1 MKKKM
6 KAWLAACC
14 LPALLGACA
23 SDTSR
28 VPPLPV
34 IHPSA
39 AVAPLWQV
47 PVGASGEDVLT
58 PAVVGSSVYAA
69 SAQALYKI
77 DAASGRILFGTN
89 TGHLLSGGVGA
100 GQGLVAVGTSDGLV
114 LAYNTQGQ
122 PAWHQDLH
130 SAIVGAPAVGSGQ
143 VIVRTLDGR
152 IVALNAST
160 GQPQWTYQH
169 QQPALV
175 VRSNAG
181 PVLAGGAVFVGLP
194 AGRLVALNA
203 ADGTLGWDSVVSYP
217 HGVTDIERVND
228 VVSPPLVVG
237 AGVCAVSFQGRIG
250 CFDGHNG
257 NLIWSK
263 DLSSTAGLA
272 SDGHNLFATDTQGH
286 VYAFDLATGA
296 QFWRQD
302 GLAGR
307 QLSAPQVTGR
317 HIVIGDRQGLVHVQS
332 ADDGSLQNRM
342 ATDGSAILAQPQ
354 SSGNT
359 ALVQTRNGR
368 LLALSVR

>member
-1 MKKKM
+1 MNKNM
-6 KAWLAACC
+6 KAWLVACC

-23 SDTSR
+23 SDASR

-47 PVGASGEDVLT
+47 PVGASGEAVLT

-77 DAASGRILFGTN
+77 DAATGRVLFGIN
-89 TGHLLSGGVGA
+89 TGHPLSGGVGA
-100 GQGLVAVGTSDGLV
+100 GQGLLAVGTSDGQV
-114 LAYNTQGQ
+114 LAYNPLGQ

-130 SAIVGAPAVGSGQ
+130 SEIVGAPAVGSGQ
-143 VIVRTLDGR
+143 VVVRTMDGR
-152 IVALNAST
+152 VVALNASN

-228 VVSPPLVVG
+228 VVSPPLVIG
-237 AGVCAVSFQGRIG
+237 EGVCAISFQGRVG
-250 CFDGHNG
+250 CFDGRNG

-263 DLSSTAGLA
+263 DLSSTTGLA
-272 SDGHNLFATDTQGH
+272 SDGHHLFASDAQGH
-286 VYAFDLATGA
+286 VYAFDLVTGA

-307 QLSAPQVTGR
+307 QLSAPQIIGR
-317 HIVIGDRQGLVHVQS
+317 HVVIGDRQGIVHVLS
-332 ADDGSLQNRM
+332 ADDGRLQNRM
-342 ATDGSAILAQPQ
+342 ATDGSAIQAQPQ
-354 SSGNT
+354 LSGNT
-359 ALVQTRNGR
+359 ALVQTQKGR